1 VTILNKSGSILVI
14 LRISTTGLSSQNIQ
28 QSADALAT
36 IMSKSTIPQIVQ
48 ASGMLQLQAVGIK
61 ENPSMMKMDDTMAA
75 LRQIN
80 AKAIYIVADRDAA
93 GNMTDALTNELP
105 LAAKGV
111 ISGTIVATDAAGR
124 ARSAARARQQ
134 HKAYGTSQ
142 RRRKIV
148 EEVFGWGK
156 TISTMR
162 RSKHIERFKIRQ
174 QAQLTAATYNLVR
187 MCRLLAA

>member
-1 VTILNKSGSILVI
+1 MDSSSRSPSLKRMDVPSASAHSKWLTVCDNNITCVPRLLEPTWA
-14 LRISTTGLSSQNIQ
+14 TT
-28 QSADALAT
+28 LAT
-36 IMSKSTIPQIVQ
+36 FSSNSNDERSLAHVAIR
-48 ASGMLQLQAVGIK
+48 SGA
-61 ENPSMMKMDDTMAA
+61 
-75 LRQIN
+75 
-80 AKAIYIVADRDAA
+80 
-93 GNMTDALTNELP
+93 
-105 LAAKGV
+105 
-111 ISGTIVATDAAGR
+111 IVATDAAGR

-134 HKAYGTSQ
+134 HKTYGTSQ

-148 EEVFGWGK
+148 EEFFGWGK